1 VSRNVPQWGASSQ
14 IRFKIRR
21 LTALHRSSDDTTQT
35 KLRETLRATGRSDL
49 VVHARDGPRSWTL
62 KTGEIMQPQQPS
74 LAYRI
79 AILTVVSAP
88 LVGVLVAIRLLWQF
102 AVSWTDI
109 TLLLVMY
116 SLVALG
122 VTVGFHRMLTHRSF
136 TPHPVVKFILLVLGS
151 MAFEGPALSWAAT
164 HIKHHAVSDREGD
177 PHSPVDGFFH
187 AHMGWLF
194 TKQMEDPNVYCRHLV
209 KDPIINFVSRTF
221 LLWAGLSLVIP
232 FAIGG
237 WHGLIW
243 GGLVRMFLTH
253 HVTWSVNSV
262 CHTFGKR
269 PYETNDASRNE
280 WIIGLLGFGEGWHNN
295 HHAFPRSAFHGLRWW
310 QFDLSGLLIAA
321 LEKLGLAKDVY
332 RIPPDQMARRTAKT
346 AALRGSQSAGQSS
359 AEAPT
364 IAAMTA
370 APLVAPAFND

>member
-1 VSRNVPQWGASSQ
+1 
-14 IRFKIRR
+14 
-21 LTALHRSSDDTTQT
+21 
-35 KLRETLRATGRSDL
+35 
-49 VVHARDGPRSWTL
+49 
-62 KTGEIMQPQQPS
+62 MQPT
-74 LAYRI
+74 LAYRA
-79 AILTVVSAP
+79 AILTVVVAP
-88 LVGVLVAIRLLWQF
+88 LIGVILAIRLLWQS
-102 AVSWTDI
+102 AVSWTD
-109 TLLLVMY
+109 LLLMLVMY
-116 SLVALG
+116 SLIALG

-177 PHSPVDGFFH
+177 PHSPMDGFFH
-187 AHMGWLF
+187 AHLGWLF

-221 LLWAGLSLVIP
+221 ILWAALSLVIP

-237 WHGLIW
+237 WHGLLW

-280 WIIGLLGFGEGWHNN
+280 WVVGLLAFGEGWHNN
-295 HHAFPRSAFHGLRWW
+295 HHAFPRSAIHGLRWW
-310 QFDLSGLLIAA
+310 QFDLSGILIVT

-332 RIPPDQMARRTAKT
+332 RIPSDLMERRAARTA
-346 AALRGSQSAGQSS
+346 AIRAGQSS
-359 AEAPT
+359 EAPRVAAGVTPIT
-364 IAAMTA
+364 IAE
-370 APLVAPAFND
+370 